1 MIKKGSESNRALRK
15 KLNNDVTNILL
26 LFEKVQEWA
35 DLSNILQKLYLTIEK
50 YEVFLDISSKFL
62 LFRRLSQCLNPLLPS
77 GVHSKALIIYGSIFK
92 KVEKAYFMD
101 NIHIL
106 CSGVFEFM
114 LHCTVSL
121 KTIYFKNI
129 KCILNLRENIHM
141 FTYALLLSLFNVVD
155 SDNNI
160 LLYIYSINNYIG
172 ENIFFNNL
180 WLLLLRHSEIRTNVL
195 NFLETSFSPQIYLLS
210 KERIKTLLPYKD
222 ELVLSSLI
230 FSLNDKNILNQRITL
245 SLLINNFP
253 LYDVEIESNL
263 PPNLANNRRGGLNKN
278 NSIESTTS
286 YNNNV
291 RHNPSNA
298 RNKDD
303 TINIRRNNPYSQ
315 SSENFPGSYFNNDD
329 RRVQKNISSE
339 SSLSKYEM
347 GKRHISGN
355 ENMMTNDVS
364 KKDIFSNTYVSEHN
378 RNDNDMSYKKNLNN
392 DYREGNQ
399 SVSSDDVLFNEVS
412 KKIIIRNV
420 MFLLRKSDMG
430 LNRRIFKYLYMYE
443 SNDDKNLKDN
453 ITLDSYKIYYETII
467 DILENKFNDNPIHI
481 LEVLFILFK
490 NTDYININK
499 YIMEN
504 IFLHLL
510 KFFYKNREDNNINEY
525 FKKILDIELISFE
538 TIANIL
544 MYTFHYLK
552 NDEELFNNN
561 INGYIKK
568 FMNLLNIMTYFLEYI
583 QDINKNFYLYFVFI
597 FSTALLKFVNFLNT
611 KLIYMIQNHLTI
623 NLFNDYHQFLNF
635 IHLIPGKDA
644 ALCYFHFF
652 VIKYNNF
659 YLQKALFLIIT
670 GVLSKEPAFRGI
682 GSIGNFTNAAQD
694 EDDSN
699 FENKYNND
707 FEFRHAGSNGSG
719 NKYNHKHNANNENE
733 IKRNAS
739 NQGDDIN
746 SKGGLNYE
754 WNEKLKYVFK
764 KYISKLKYNL
774 IDTIIKNK
782 EFHFF
787 TNNYEY
793 IIFLFFNY
801 HILIDKEKINDSC
814 EFFLMNILKN
824 CTRENTNKFYFWA
837 CLFLNI
843 IRINFNKIVLI
854 SCREIKTEKKR
865 MSNQNFALTD
875 QSNNISMSQN
885 NDPIKGQNKDSN
897 KNESKTSNYDK
908 NYEDDNFIINQLQE
922 HGDYKERK
930 LNINGLNNIEE
941 YILFDAFENGDSSE
955 IRNSFDDLIKFNG
968 RGGSSS
974 NYFSSFRNYF
984 SNVKSALL
992 FDQNFVA
999 KMLVHSKKIVK
1010 YIFNYIKV
1018 LKHNKCFIKL
1028 FFDINY
1034 MYNFCHNHYCLNI
1047 LRESLKSEDPNEL
1060 MCNAKIILEYII
1072 NNKISDFHIIHS
1084 NFYNLTH
1091 DLFKLYEKRNI
1102 LINFYLVKYIKG
1114 NKKNIPYIFDHIII
1128 SMFELIENIEN
1139 LCIKEEKENSKMAIY
1154 KNTDN
1159 YENYMDNDHMFGNE
1173 NTNRIKQR
1181 GYQDNFYYSNDHRGD
1196 KEFGVNKTGTS
1207 NYLINRQNESSDIH
1221 KNYEILLNKLKCRFD
1236 YLNFF
1241 FCNIENFMLWLY
1253 QHKISKNIYN
1263 YREKMIL
1270 KNYEQ
1275 NINIIVCCIC
1285 TEGNIS
1291 SLYFRNY
1298 LDVFFILFLRI
1309 LYLNERIQDVNNLDS
1324 SVNPKSSKASE
1335 SNEMNSYPDN
1345 NRSEMGRQNKKHKK
1359 NNKILFKQNIL
1370 LEFKRDVIGLIN
1382 KIFNLN
1388 ESKHFEYTKILHVYY
1403 KETIHHFLFLFYYFT
1418 IKKYYILQ
1426 IQLIRFIR
1434 YVLFRYENNG
1444 EKLLVYGLLP
1454 SALITGNANLTGQKD
1469 EGKEATKTK
1478 GSKLSTKYTNYEEFI
1493 IASNN
1498 YFDIINSNNEKIKN
1512 DVFIFSVLRKSMTI
1526 ILNIN
1531 EKVIYKEVLKSIIYL
1546 IENIITERNVKTY
1559 YLTVFFLDLLYIIK
1573 IEDKKK
1579 KKNFF
1584 FIKKFCQFL
1593 LEIFK
1598 LIYKDE
1604 LLGEKKTEMKTETKN
1619 ELKQEYKYD
1628 YNSISIE
1635 EIENSLIENKIPIQ
1649 PFCAIFSIKTDDK
1662 YLSMQHLNISTLFSV
1677 IFNLYVF
1684 LKKRLRCYYKNDKD
1698 LINWDENKNTSI
1710 NNNSSMYNYNN
1721 SSMYNYNNSS
1731 MYNYNNSS
1739 MYNEINSEHNP
1750 DNYNKDLHSSMFDRD
1765 DNMDRGDD
1773 NSFHLTSHDMD
1784 RRKNKSSLQNKD
1796 MYQTSNFMDTT
1807 MKENM
1812 HNEKLGE
1819 PAKFPDDND
1828 DDNFSKTIRHND
1840 ITNNE
1845 HAINVS
1851 NTKKAGYG
1859 YNYGQSE
1866 EGTHRM
1872 RSNDK
1877 RTDDYYYKDEKE
1889 MQSGYKKDIS
1899 NNFRTNEYDS
1909 YGNNVGK
1916 QVRMNNSGSG
1926 YERKY
1931 GNTEQNYGD
1940 NADKNYLMK
1949 SVHYNSDWDNNKI
1962 LGERDG
1968 NRNYNNLSKYNSGY
1982 IARLKKKNKKVSL
1995 LKVCLSNIISIS
2007 KITYFITRNEF
2018 LFISN
2023 LYTLFKR
2030 HIPNYKVD
2038 DDNTDAGDKED
2049 DTLNA
2054 HDDEFEEKK
2063 FQTDDE
2069 SSKYNSGSEQ
2079 SSTDLNGTFDEQ
2091 DVAKRDRHMLKKLE
2105 NMRKHGKRQSKKDKK
2120 IHQNFLKKLNK
2131 KKKKKNI
2138 YENKKLSSFLVLL
2151 TEFNEDILVK
2161 ILEDIIN
2168 YYEKYKNKININTF
2182 MYFLFNIYLNI
2193 CKLSQKIINC
2203 FVDTLFSLIKKI
2215 TLNAQNVM
2223 SSIWFLYILFI
2234 IENNHAYLFNDK
2246 LQKKIIIEQINIVI
2260 QISLYSYYAK
2270 NIKNNYNIQ
2279 LPLPNFVFP
2288 FNIYYI
2294 KNNSSFTVSK
2304 YFRTKSDNPKLGS
2317 FNNDE
2322 EIAEIKKLIYN
2333 YSSKSIENH
2342 FNIND
2347 YSEIAA
2353 INSLA
2358 FLLMCFYHAVSV
2370 KTVEENQNE
2379 FDNSLHKNEG
2389 TKNSGD
2395 NTVGNNNNSV
2405 TNNNNPGSI
2414 STNAHSGTNRQ
2425 MNSGNANLNNINNS
2439 YYTSNN
2445 TINAYSSGNNFAIGG
2460 VKSFITESA
2469 INLFYEN
2476 FGKYISLLYNN
2487 NIQNVF
2493 YRYPFFLIINF
2504 LLDYNF
2510 SCRYYIK
2517 KIISDLYYCISNL
2530 DIRCTQALSNI
2541 FKKLNEPN
2549 IDDLLLPPTSS
2560 IFSLKFNIINS
2571 RINYI
2576 NKLSLIILSGS
2587 HNFYLNYLPK
2597 IAENISEY
2605 LKYCTDLKLYRE
2617 ILILI
2622 CSIII
2627 RNDENEIYIIIPT
2640 FISLILQ
2647 IYHVERMKYKIA
2659 IENLKNV
2666 DKNDDNYIYDFN
2678 TYDNSDVLCLL
2689 RTLLIIINILVK
2701 RNVSFINF
2709 YSWIFFKDIS
2719 IKKNTFSTH
2728 KDMGNYITPAVYHK
2742 AVNTMIKN
2750 HILIKNTRNMELD
2763 TSSSDSNI
2771 NKTIEKDGVATRN
2784 YTKEGVVIFDEAI
2797 PISNLPQVDKDD
2809 KPDIDMPIQDENIKN
2824 SKKKSKKKQKNMITI
2839 FLNSTEE
2846 KFINHH
2852 LKTNNKKNK
2861 NNNNNATNSGN
2872 IQSGVNNNIAN
2883 SGPSMLSSQ
2892 YGMKKNLIVNK
2903 NKVEESKFIAFLDII
2918 EEVYGVH
2925 NLAKRRSHDDSINEE
2940 GNNENSQIV
2949 ENKDD
2954 HNITSSDAT
2963 EDNDSIEM
2971 NHTLSNSSDDNSN
2984 TISSGYRDVY
2994 KQNDGSEKSVNIDE
3008 PFDAQNLYY
3017 NNAIKNKSY
3026 CDHYLNE
3033 YVDDEKFK
3041 STDNESSSND
3051 NLSTSSANSTSSILS
3066 NRFTKNNPM
3075 LSDSSD
3081 DEMTNNNMNLR
3092 NMNGMKSVLDLQN
3105 YEDSNSDHIYNHPTK
3120 NWNNAQCLTN
3130 YDVHD
3135 LLKHTKKK
3143 KKKISIHSNTNISL
3157 ILVYLAKKI
3166 KMNFYKYS
3174 MKKSKDETLI
3184 LLKELN
3190 PVENGINDLFLEV
3203 NLNAM
3208 YSDFLTN

>member
-15 KLNNDVTNILL
+15 KLNNDITNILL

-263 PPNLANNRRGGLNKN
+263 PPHLANSRRGGLNKN
-278 NSIESTTS
+278 NSIDSTTS
-286 YNNNV
+286 YNNNS
-291 RHNPSNA
+291 RQNISNL

-303 TINIRRNNPYSQ
+303 NINIRRNNTYSQ
-315 SSENFPGSYFNNDD
+315 SSENVPVNYFNNDD
-329 RRVQKNISSE
+329 RRIQKNVISE
-339 SSLSKYEM
+339 SNLAKYEM
-347 GKRHISGN
+347 NKRHISGN
-355 ENMMTNDVS
+355 ENIMTNDVS
-364 KKDIFSNTYVSEHN
+364 KKDIFSSTYVSEHN
-378 RNDNDMSYKKNLNN
+378 KNDNDMSYKKNINGE
-392 DYREGNQ
+392 YREGNQ
-399 SVSSDDVLFNEVS
+399 SVSSNDVLFNEIS

-453 ITLDSYKIYYETII
+453 VSLDTYKIYYETII
-467 DILENKFNDNPIHI
+467 DILENKFNDNPMHI

-490 NTDYININK
+490 NTDYTNINK

-504 IFLHLL
+504 IFLYLL

-538 TIANIL
+538 TITNIL

-561 INGYIKK
+561 INAYIKK

-597 FSTALLKFVNFLNT
+597 FSTALLKFVNFLNA

-670 GVLSKEPAFRGI
+670 GALSKEAAFRGI
-682 GSIGNFTNAAQD
+682 GSIGNFTNAAHD
-694 EDDSN
+694 EDDPN
-699 FENKYNND
+699 FENNYNND
-707 FEFRHAGSNGSG
+707 FEFHRTSSNE
-719 NKYNHKHNANNENE
+719 NRKNYNNKHNINNENE
-733 IKRNAS
+733 MRRNNAN
-739 NQGDDIN
+739 NQIDDTN
-746 SKGGLNYE
+746 SKTGLNYE
-754 WNEKLKYVFK
+754 WNEKLKYVLK

-837 CLFLNI
+837 YLFLNI
-843 IRINFNKIVLI
+843 IRINFNKIVLL

-865 MSNQNFALTD
+865 MSNQNLALLD
-875 QSNNISMSQN
+875 QSNNISMAQTN
-885 NDPIKGQNKDSN
+885 EQIKGHNKDSN
-897 KNESKTSNYDK
+897 KNEGKTFNYDK

-922 HGDYKERK
+922 HGEYKERK
-930 LNINGLNNIEE
+930 LNINGFNNIEE
-941 YILFDAFENGDSSE
+941 YILFDAFENGESSE
-955 IRNSFDDLIKFNG
+955 IRNSFDDLIKFSG

-992 FDQNFVA
+992 FDRNFVA
-999 KMLVHSKKIVK
+999 KILIYSKKIVK
-1010 YIFNYIKV
+1010 YIFNYIKI

-1047 LRESLKSEDPNEL
+1047 LRESLKSDDQNEL
-1060 MCNAKIILEYII
+1060 VCNAKIILEYII

-1102 LINFYLVKYIKG
+1102 LINFYLVKYIKS

-1128 SMFELIENIEN
+1128 SMFELIESIEN
-1139 LCIKEEKENSKMAIY
+1139 LCIKEEKESSKMSIY

-1159 YENYMDNDHMFGNE
+1159 YEGYIDNDHMFENE
-1173 NTNRIKQR
+1173 NNNRIKQR
-1181 GYQDNFYYSNDHRGD
+1181 GYQDNFYYNNNEHRGEI
-1196 KEFGVNKTGTS
+1196 EFGTNKTGAST
-1207 NYLINRQNESSDIH
+1207 YLKNRQSGSSDLR

-1298 LDVFFILFLRI
+1298 LDIFFILFLRI

-1324 SVNPKSSKASE
+1324 NINQKSSKANE
-1335 SNEMNSYPDN
+1335 SHEINYYEDNSQLD
-1345 NRSEMGRQNKKHKK
+1345 MDRQNKKHKK

-1370 LEFKRDVIGLIN
+1370 LEFKRDVISLIN

-1454 SALITGNANLTGQKD
+1454 STLSSANANTTSQKD
-1469 EGKEATKTK
+1469 EDKEGTKTK

-1498 YFDIINSNNEKIKN
+1498 YFDIINANNEKIKN

-1604 LLGEKKTEMKTETKN
+1604 LLNEKKSEIKTENKN

-1635 EIENSLIENKIPIQ
+1635 EIEHSLIENKIPIQ

-1698 LINWDENKNTSI
+1698 LINWDENKNVSM

-1721 SSMYNYNNSS
+1721 SSV
-1731 MYNYNNSS
+1731 YNYNNSS

-1750 DNYNKDLHSSMFDRD
+1750 DNYNKDLHNSMFDRD
-1765 DNMDRGDD
+1765 DNIDRGDD
-1773 NSFHLTSHDMD
+1773 NSLHLNSHDMD
-1784 RRKNKSSLQNKD
+1784 RRKKKTNLQNKD
-1796 MYQTSNFMDTT
+1796 MYQTSNYMDST
-1807 MKENM
+1807 MRENM
-1812 HNEKLGE
+1812 YNDKLE
-1819 PAKFPDDND
+1819 PTKFPDDNY
-1828 DDNFSKTIRHND
+1828 DDNFSKNMEHND
-1840 ITNNE
+1840 MANNE
-1845 HAINVS
+1845 NARNMA

-1859 YNYGQSE
+1859 YHYEQNE
-1866 EGTHRM
+1866 EGTYRM
-1872 RSNDK
+1872 RSTDK
-1877 RTDDYYYKDEKE
+1877 RSDDYYYRDEKE
-1889 MQSGYKKDIS
+1889 MQSNYKKDIS
-1899 NNFRTNEYDS
+1899 NNYGTNEYDS
-1909 YGNNVGK
+1909 YGNNTGK
-1916 QVRMNNSGSG
+1916 QVRMNTSGSG

-1931 GNTEQNYGD
+1931 GNTEHNYAD
-1940 NADKNYLMK
+1940 NADKTYLMK
-1949 SVHYNSDWDNNKI
+1949 SVHYNSDWDNNKM
-1962 LGERDG
+1962 LGDRDG
-1968 NRNYNNLSKYNSGY
+1968 NRNYNNISKYNSGC
-1982 IARLKKKNKKVSL
+1982 IASLKKKNKKVSL

-2007 KITYFITRNEF
+2007 KISYFITRNEF

-2030 HIPNYKVD
+2030 HIPNYKID
-2038 DDNTDAGDKED
+2038 DDSTDVADKEE

-2054 HDDEFEEKK
+2054 HDDVFEEKK

-2069 SSKYNSGSEQ
+2069 TSKYNSGSEQ
-2079 SSTDLNGTFDEQ
+2079 SSTDPNGTFDEQ
-2091 DVAKRDRHMLKKLE
+2091 DVAKRDKHMLKKLE
-2105 NMRKHGKRQSKKDKK
+2105 NMRKYGKRQSKRDKK
-2120 IHQNFLKKLNK
+2120 LRQNFLKKLNK
-2131 KKKKKNI
+2131 KKNKKNI
-2138 YENKKLSSFLVLL
+2138 YENKKLSAFLVLL

-2182 MYFLFNIYLNI
+2182 MYFLFHIYLNI
-2193 CKLSQKIINC
+2193 CKLSQKVINC

-2279 LPLPNFVFP
+2279 LPLPSFVYP

-2294 KNNSSFTVSK
+2294 KNSSSFTVSK
-2304 YFRTKSDNPKLGS
+2304 YFRKKNDNSELAS

-2333 YSSKSIENH
+2333 YRSKSIENH
-2342 FNIND
+2342 FNVND

-2389 TKNSGD
+2389 AKNSVD

-2405 TNNNNPGSI
+2405 QNNNNAGSI
-2414 STNAHSGTNRQ
+2414 SNNTHSVTNRQ
-2425 MNSGNANLNNINNS
+2425 INSGNANSNNINNS
-2439 YYTSNN
+2439 YYNSNN
-2445 TINAYSSGNNFAIGG
+2445 TINAYSYGNNFAIGG

-2530 DIRCTQALSNI
+2530 DIRCTQALSSI

-2587 HNFYLNYLPK
+2587 HNFYLSYLPK

-2647 IYHVERMKYKIA
+2647 IYHVERIKYKIA

-2728 KDMGNYITPAVYHK
+2728 KDMGNYITPAVYNK

-2750 HILIKNTRNMELD
+2750 HILIKNSHNIELD
-2763 TSSSDSNI
+2763 TRSSESNI

-2797 PISNLPQVDKDD
+2797 PISNSPQVDKDD
-2809 KPDIDMPIQDENIKN
+2809 KPNIDIPIPDENTKN
-2824 SKKKSKKKQKNMITI
+2824 SNKKKNKKKQKNMITI
-2839 FLNSTEE
+2839 FLNTTEE
-2846 KFINHH
+2846 KFFNHH
-2852 LKTNNKKNK
+2852 LMANNKKNK
-2861 NNNNNATNSGN
+2861 NNNNNNVTNSAN
-2872 IQSGVNNNIAN
+2872 IPSGVNNNIAN
-2883 SGPSMLSSQ
+2883 SGSAMLSSQ

-2918 EEVYGVH
+2918 EQVYGVH
-2925 NLAKRRSHDDSINEE
+2925 NLAKRRSHDDSINED

-2949 ENKDD
+2949 ENKEE

-2963 EDNDSIEM
+2963 EDNDSTEM

-2984 TISSGYRDVY
+2984 TASSGYRDEY
-2994 KQNDGSEKSVNIDE
+2994 KQNDGSEKSINIDE

-3017 NNAIKNKSY
+3017 NNTIKNKSY

-3033 YVDDEKFK
+3033 DVDDEKFK
-3041 STDNESSSND
+3041 TTDNESSSND

-3066 NRFTKNNPM
+3066 NRFNKNNAM
-3075 LSDSSD
+3075 LLDSSD
-3081 DEMTNNNMNLR
+3081 DEMENNNMNLG
-3092 NMNGMKSVLDLQN
+3092 NMNGMNSALNLQN

-3143 KKKISIHSNTNISL
+3143 KKKISIHSNTNISH